1 MAALTPLTDAQA
13 NAQAKSLFQSL
24 QAKLGMVPNMHRA
37 MGHAP
42 AVLQSVLSLTQACR
56 SDLDPKLHELAYLKG
71 VQLDNCDY

>member
-1 MAALTPLTDAQA
+1 MPTLMPLTDAQA
-13 NAQAKSLFQSL
+13 NEQAKSLFQSL

-56 SDLDPKLHELAYLKG
+56 SDLEPKVHELAYLKA
-71 VQLDNCDY
+71 VQVDNCDY